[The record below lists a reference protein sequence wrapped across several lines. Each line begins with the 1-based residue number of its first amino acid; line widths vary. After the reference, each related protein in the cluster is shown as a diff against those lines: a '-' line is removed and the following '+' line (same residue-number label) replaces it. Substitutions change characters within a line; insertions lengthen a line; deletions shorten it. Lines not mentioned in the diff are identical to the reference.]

1 MKKLFLVKIAGLL
14 LMAMSLY
21 ACKHQSDV
29 QGEIETAD
37 TLSVSTP
44 QEAIAKL
51 MAGNARYVSEESI
64 YPRSG
69 MERVEETAPHQAPFA
84 PPDRTSPTLGRALI

>member
-1 MKKLFLVKIAGLL
+1 MKKLFWVKIAGLL
-14 LMAMSLY
+14 LMGMILY

-37 TLSVSTP
+37 TLSVSSP

-51 MAGNARYVSEESI
+51 MAGNARYVSEENI

-69 MERVEETAPHQAPFA
+69 MERVE
-84 PPDRTSPTLGRALI
+84 